1 MEQYKIDFLD
11 TEDDNFSLSCVLNPN
26 AVDALSRI
34 GFIQELLDNAHGF
47 IIIFGDNDTDIHAI
61 CIDCNNDEARNNII
75 NKADEILNSGCMKDF
90 SIEDKLYLYGFIHNI
105 KEMAMQN
112 RLIAFNLRQWY
123 RAWFL
128 RDNISFDEKYNAV
141 GFALDLYHQ
150 FGIRIDKK
158 LEYEIL
164 SFIVDNQD
172 QIIKPENE
180 KQKEMSDTTLNVFD
194 NIRTVIGYN
203 IGALEKTKDS
213 DEEVLDIA
221 SNLDK
226 ILTDLGYEKDATLR
240 QSAELARFL
249 ANMDEQDLDEF
260 YNMLM
265 NTDDEDKGGNE
276 NA

>member
-1 MEQYKIDFLD
+1 MELYKINFLD
-11 TEDDNFSLSCVLNPN
+11 TEDDNFGLSCVLTSK
-26 AVDALSRI
+26 AVDLLSRI
-34 GFIQELLDNAHGF
+34 GFIQELLDNAHEF
-47 IIIFGDNDTDIHAI
+47 IIFGDSNTDIHAI
-61 CIDCNNDEARNNII
+61 CIDCNDDEARNNII

-90 SIEDKLYLYGFIHNI
+90 SIEDKLDLYGFIHNI

-123 RAWFL
+123 RAWLL
-128 RDNISFDEKYNAV
+128 RDNISFDEKYNSI
-141 GFALDLYHQ
+141 GFVLHIYQ
-150 FGIRIDKK
+150 ESGIRIDKK

-172 QIIKPENE
+172 QINKPENE
-180 KQKEMSDTTLNVFD
+180 KQKEMNDTILNILD

-265 NTDDEDKGGNE
+265 NIDDEDKGGNE

>member
-11 TEDDNFSLSCVLNPN
+11 TEDDNFSLSCVLDPN
-26 AVDALSRI
+26 AVDLLSRI
-34 GFIQELLDNAHGF
+34 GFIQELLDNAHEF
-47 IIIFGDNDTDIHAI
+47 IIFGDNNTDIHAI

-75 NKADEILNSGCMKDF
+75 NKADEILNSECIKDF
-90 SIEDKLYLYGFIHNI
+90 SIEDKLDLYGFIHNI
-105 KEMAMQN
+105 KEMARQN
-112 RLIAFNLRQWY
+112 RLIAFNLRRWY
-123 RAWFL
+123 RAWLL
-128 RDNISFDEKYNAV
+128 RDNISFDEKCNVV
-141 GFALDLYHQ
+141 GFALDIYQ
-150 FGIRIDKK
+150 QSGIRIDKK

-172 QIIKPENE
+172 QINKPENE
-180 KQKEMSDTTLNVFD
+180 KQKEMNDTILNVFD

-226 ILTDLGYEKDATLR
+226 ILTDLGYEKYATLR

>member
-26 AVDALSRI
+26 AVDLLSRI
-34 GFIQELLDNAHGF
+34 GFIQELLDNAHEF
-47 IIIFGDNDTDIHAI
+47 IIFGDNNTDIHAI

-75 NKADEILNSGCMKDF
+75 NKADEILNSECIKDF
-90 SIEDKLYLYGFIHNI
+90 SIEDKLDLYGFIHNI
-105 KEMAMQN
+105 KEMARQN
-112 RLIAFNLRQWY
+112 RLIAFNLRRWY
-123 RAWFL
+123 RAWLL
-128 RDNISFDEKYNAV
+128 RDNISFDEKCNVV
-141 GFALDLYHQ
+141 GFALDIYQ
-150 FGIRIDKK
+150 QSGIRIDKK

-172 QIIKPENE
+172 QINKPENE
-180 KQKEMSDTTLNVFD
+180 KQKEMNDTILNVFD

-226 ILTDLGYEKDATLR
+226 ILTDLGYEKYATLR

>member
-47 IIIFGDNDTDIHAI
+47 IIFGDNNTDIHAI

-90 SIEDKLYLYGFIHNI
+90 SIEDKLDLYGFIHNI

-128 RDNISFDEKYNAV
+128 RDNISFDEKYNAI

-194 NIRTVIGYN
+194 SIRTVIGYN

-226 ILTDLGYEKDATLR
+226 ILIDLGYEKDATLR
-240 QSAELARFL
+240 ESAELARFL

>member
-11 TEDDNFSLSCVLNPN
+11 TEDDNFGLSCVLTSK
-26 AVDALSRI
+26 AVDLLSRI
-34 GFIQELLDNAHGF
+34 GFIQELLDNTHEF
-47 IIIFGDNDTDIHAI
+47 IIFGDGNTDIHAI

-75 NKADEILNSGCMKDF
+75 NKADEILNSECIKDF
-90 SIEDKLYLYGFIHNI
+90 SIEDKLDLSGFIHNI
-105 KEMAMQN
+105 KEMAMPN

-123 RAWFL
+123 RAWLL
-128 RDNISFDEKYNAV
+128 RDNISFDEKCNV
-141 GFALDLYHQ
+141 VVFALDIYQ
-150 FGIRIDKK
+150 QSGIRIDKK

-172 QIIKPENE
+172 KIIKPENE
-180 KQKEMSDTTLNVFD
+180 KQKEMTDTLLNVFD
-194 NIRTVIGYN
+194 NIRTVVGYN
-203 IGALEKTKDS
+203 IGALEKTEDS

-221 SNLDK
+221 SNLDE
-226 ILTDLGYEKDATLR
+226 ILTELGYEKDATLR

-249 ANMDEQDLDEF
+249 ANMDEQDFDEF

-265 NTDDEDKGGNE
+265 NIDDEDKGGNE

>member
-11 TEDDNFSLSCVLNPN
+11 IEDDNFCLSCVLDPN

-34 GFIQELLDNAHGF
+34 GFIQELLDNAHEL
-47 IIIFGDNDTDIHAI
+47 IIFGDDNTDIHAI

-75 NKADEILNSGCMKDF
+75 NKADEILNSECMKDF
-90 SIEDKLYLYGFIHNI
+90 SIEDKLDLYGFIHNI
-105 KEMAMQN
+105 KEMAMRN

-123 RAWFL
+123 RAWLL

-141 GFALDLYHQ
+141 GFALDIYQ
-150 FGIRIDKK
+150 QSGIRIDKK

-172 QIIKPENE
+172 QINKPENE
-180 KQKEMSDTTLNVFD
+180 KQKEMNDTILNVFD

-240 QSAELARFL
+240 ESAEFARFL
-249 ANMDEQDLDEF
+249 ANMDEQDFDEF